1 MNPLSQQVHVELDYR
16 DYSLLNASDEAAVHP
31 MLPVVEGEQQRPNM
45 GEAGRF
51 FSNLNF
57 PDQLHY
63 ILSEIEND
71 GLSHVV
77 SWQPHGRCFKVHD
90 QKLLVEKVLCRYDK

>member
-1 MNPLSQQVHVELDYR
+1 MNPLSRQVQVELDYR
-16 DYSLLNASDEAAVHP
+16 DYSLLNPSSEAAVHP
-31 MLPVVEGEQQRPNM
+31 MLRVEEGEQKRATM
-45 GEAGRF
+45 SEDGRF

-63 ILSEIEND
+63 ILSEVKND

-90 QKLLVEKVLCRYDK
+90 QKLLVDKVLCRYA